1 MTSWEEVA
9 QSEAV
14 HQPPI
19 TPSKCPQCRRLRA
32 EAVAED
38 ISRRAAEA
46 AAERERLANDPEA
59 IVRRMIAERERVLK
73 RINEELTPRRFGR
86 R

>member
-19 TPSKCPQCRRLRA
+19 TPSKLA
-32 EAVAED
+32 E
-38 ISRRAAEA
+38 
-46 AAERERLANDPEA
+46 
-59 IVRRMIAERERVLK
+59 RRMIAERDRVVK